1 MSDRWLP
8 ILAAVVGV
16 VGGIAGA
23 YIGAST
29 ANAGQ
34 NQQFENGR
42 RAARQDLR
50 QNTYANYLQAADR
63 LLVELQLSA
72 DPDFGVT
79 NKELKGLLDSVVA
92 AEGGVD
98 LVSNIKVRHLADAL
112 TTALAKNQ
120 QRRAFALRERFIKLA
135 KRQIKTSA

>member
-1 MSDRWLP
+1 MSERWLP

-16 VGGIAGA
+16 LGGIAGA
-23 YIGAST
+23 YIGGSM

-63 LLVELQLSA
+63 LLVELQLSH
-72 DPDFGVT
+72 DPEFGIT

-92 AEGGVD
+92 AEAGVD
-98 LVSNIKVRHLADAL
+98 LFSNVKVRRLTDAL
-112 TTALAKNQ
+112 TTALAKDE
-120 QRRAFALRERFIKLA
+120 QRKAFALREKFIKLA
-135 KRQIKTSA
+135 KQQIKTSA